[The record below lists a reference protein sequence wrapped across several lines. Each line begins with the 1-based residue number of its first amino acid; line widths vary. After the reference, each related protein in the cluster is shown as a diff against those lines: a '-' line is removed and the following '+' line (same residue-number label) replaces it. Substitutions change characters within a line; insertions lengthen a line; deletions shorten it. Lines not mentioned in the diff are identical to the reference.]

1 MTEARGTAVITIDHA
16 TKRFGDF
23 VAVDDVSITIER
35 GEFFSMLGPS
45 GCGKTTMLR
54 LIAGFESLTSGRL
67 AIDGRDMA
75 AVPPYRRPVNTV
87 FQNYALFPHLT
98 VFENV
103 AFGPRLKGLDGAA
116 LDRRVTGML
125 EVVRL
130 ADLAKRRPAQLSGG
144 QRQRVALARALVN
157 DPSALLLD
165 EPLSALDLE
174 LRRQMQLELKRIQ
187 REVGITF
194 VFVTHDQEEAL
205 TMSDRIAVMRAG
217 RLEQL
222 GHPEEIYDAP
232 STPFVARFIGI
243 ANLLPARVERGGEPL
258 TVRLDSDAVL
268 RVTAGAHAFAPGARV
283 LCMVRP
289 ERVNLYPGGLPP
301 GVDGLPVTV
310 ATLAFQGPVLRYGL
324 RDASGGE
331 IVAHVESED
340 RDTSIRVGDRVWA
353 GWDPGAARLLPPEA

>member
-1 MTEARGTAVITIDHA
+1 MAPDVELRGVT
-16 TKRFGDF
+16 RSFGGTRP
-23 VAVDDVSITIER
+23 AVDDVSLAVT
-35 GEFFSMLGPS
+35 GGGFFSILGPS

-54 LIAGFESLTSGRL
+54 LIAGFEGLSGGTLR
-67 AIDGRDMA
+67 IDGRDVS

-103 AFGPRLKGLDGAA
+103 AFGPRIKGIAGAA
-116 LDRRVTGML
+116 LERRVSAML
-125 EVVRL
+125 GVVRL
-130 ADLAKRRPAQLSGG
+130 RELAQRRPAQLSGG

-217 RLEQL
+217 RIEQL
-222 GHPEEIYDAP
+222 GAPETVYDAP
-232 STPFVARFIGI
+232 ATPFVARFIGI
-243 ANLLPARVERGGEPL
+243 ANLLPAVVGQASGTLLAVTLAGGGVAEVPRGERHFALGERAL
-258 TVRLDSDAVL
+258 L
-268 RVTAGAHAFAPGARV
+268 
-283 LCMVRP
+283 MIRP
-289 ERVNLYPGGLPP
+289 ERVSLHRDGPPAGLA
-301 GVDGLPVTV
+301 VVPVTV
-310 ATLAFQGPVLRYGL
+310 ADLVFQGPVIRYAL
-324 RDASGGE
+324 RDAAGAE
-331 IVAHVESED
+331 LVAHVESED
-340 RDTSIRVGDRVWA
+340 RDARIAAGDRVWA
-353 GWDPGAARLLPPEA
+353 GWDPAAARLLPPEG